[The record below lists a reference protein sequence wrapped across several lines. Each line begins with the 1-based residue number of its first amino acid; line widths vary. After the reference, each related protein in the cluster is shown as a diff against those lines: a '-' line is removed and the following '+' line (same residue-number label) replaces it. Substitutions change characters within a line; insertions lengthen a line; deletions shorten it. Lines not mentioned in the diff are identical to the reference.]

1 MKNGNISIEE
11 VMAITHKGRD
21 FIIQAIQN
29 GSFPGSYTVSKS
41 GKRNVHIPR
50 KAFYNY
56 MNTYYRSPS
65 DELINALV
73 EKLTTK

>member
-1 MKNGNISIEE
+1 MKDNISIEE

-56 MNTYYRSPS
+56 MNVYYRTPS